1 MLAQREPPGG
11 QSAGLRGE
19 GAAQVSAPAQSEGQG
34 FLPSSTAPLPD
45 PWAGILGAFSGSP
58 PKGLSFRRDVWGVIG
73 GVPGSPEPTSH
84 PPGTPARAGPRPGK
98 QTPDPRGTGGA
109 GL

>member
-58 PKGLSFRRDVWGVIG
+58 PKGLSFRRDVWGVIC

-98 QTPDPRGTGGA
+98 QTPDPRGTGGP